1 MARVAPVAPGSS
13 DRRPAQ
19 RTAGVEGQVRKHT
32 SLVEVVLA
40 LIRPPPPGAI
50 IIPALADGA
59 EGVLLLRPMLSR
71 SAQKAAGHEDQRPSD
86 EAAQKR
92 MH

>member
-1 MARVAPVAPGSS
+1 VARVAPVAPGSS

-59 EGVLLLRPMLSR
+59 EGVLLLRPMLS
-71 SAQKAAGHEDQRPSD
+71 AQKAAGHEDQRPSD
-86 EAAQKR
+86 EAAHKL